1 MFRQQFAEKSF
12 DRRFHFSET
21 GLISMQSSAER
32 IRAVVLD
39 VLDTHQLTLD
49 EVDVIASAEL
59 KSNEPGLLEF
69 ARSAGKELRFFS
81 AGELNQI
88 PVPTPSAAA
97 EQHLGLHSV
106 SEAAALLAAGPDARL
121 LVPKQSRSDVTAAV
135 AVEVDH
141 A

>member
-1 MFRQQFAEKSF
+1 MVHARPVLRREAGFRCG
-12 DRRFHFSET
+12 RRCFGGARKTEQDTTPAGHVLF
-21 GLISMQSSAER
+21 GK
-32 IRAVVLD
+32 VVSGRSLF
-39 VLDTHQLTLD
+39 LR
-49 EVDVIASAEL
+49 
-59 KSNEPGLLEF
+59 LLEF

-81 AGELNQI
+81 AMELNQI

-97 EQHLGLHSV
+97 EQQLGLHSV

-141 A
+141 V